1 MLVSTESI
9 LIVNSNL
16 PDKVTWNLVT
26 NSIEKSAEQLFW
38 QKKGCNYSTFSSLQR
53 KFHQTLHFCLRLNL
67 FRNVYLLIPF
77 SNFRF
82 M

>member
-38 QKKGCNYSTFSSLQR
+38 QKKRLQLQHFFKFTKEISSNPSFLPTTQLVP
-53 KFHQTLHFCLRLNL
+53 KC
-67 FRNVYLLIPF
+67 VS
-77 SNFRF
+77 SNSVF
-82 M
+82 